1 MLNKK
6 REMVNGWLFIP
17 GSMVFAAF
25 TWGVVQ
31 TIPGIMLK
39 SMEVSNTLVGLAG
52 LLGLPL
58 SFRFLLGPFVD
69 GRGTKRNWVLVSQR
83 FITGAMLLVAAF
95 CAGCIFFD
103 WHTFQ
108 MQLLM
113 TVFALMSFM
122 SVFHDLAW
130 GGFFL
135 ASVDERDKALFVGVN
150 SAFVRLA
157 IIFAQGFM
165 VILAGKIEAQTGKVM
180 AGWAVCFGVLG
191 LIQLALMIYHHFIY
205 PYPVLDKPVPV
216 EEQQS
221 FVKVF
226 ARFFELPRAGVILA
240 FVFLYRI
247 GQGLQNFMQVPFL
260 MDSPEN
266 GGLGLS
272 LEQVGIM
279 NGVLTMLAMVTG
291 GVAGGLLLKKY
302 GLRKTIWPFAFLMT
316 VPNLGYVWLA
326 HHPDYSTVPFMGTEI
341 NLRAQTV
348 MLIEA
353 LGYGMGFSSFAFL
366 HCEVSRGPYR
376 ATFFALVTGVMN
388 ISWMLSGAI
397 SGILQE
403 AIGYTW
409 LFVLGIVVSIPGI
422 VIIAWLPLKE
432 LERRGQEEDAARHT
446 ESVKGT

>member
-69 GRGTKRNWVLVSQR
+69 GRGTKRSWVLVSQR

-113 TVFALMSFM
+113 TIFALMSFM

-165 VILAGKIEAQTGKVM
+165 VILAGKIQVQTGKVM

-191 LIQLALMIYHHFIY
+191 LVQLVLMIYHHFIY
-205 PYPVLDKPVPV
+205 PYPVLDKPVSA
-216 EEQQS
+216 EEQQP

-291 GVAGGLLLKKY
+291 GVVGGLLLKKY
-302 GLRKTIWPFAFLMT
+302 GLRKTIWPFAILMT

-326 HHPDYSTVPFMGTEI
+326 QNPVYSMIPFMGTEI
-341 NLRAQTV
+341 NGWAQLV

-353 LGYGMGFSSFAFL
+353 LGYGMGFASFAFL

-403 AIGYTW
+403 AVGYTW

-422 VIIAWLPLKE
+422 LIIAWLPLKE
-432 LERRGQEEDAARHT
+432 LAARGQEEDAARHR
-446 ESVKGT
+446 ESLERA